1 MRGEIAVESNLL
13 ELVCISSLEKVFPD
27 ENTKLRAYQ
36 SGSSLQGEV
45 FSFQVAY
52 RADRLVKRLKLELDL
67 GGLPLKP
74 DIYRVGLVPSELPAY
89 GDEDDFI
96 LRSTPGI
103 YPDPLYPLG
112 ENEELVAYP
121 GQWRTIWIRIPVQK
135 DTPEGKYAI
144 QIRIQGKDDSTFG
157 GNRNWYG
164 QQMFTLSILPAVLP
178 KQELIHTE
186 WFAADCIS
194 TWYQLTAF
202 SDEWWE
208 MVNRYMQNY
217 AKHGMNMIL
226 TPVFTPPIETKIN
239 TERPTIQLV
248 GISTQDGTYT
258 FDFGKLGRWM
268 DMALAC
274 GITYFEMPHLFTQ
287 WGAYDTP
294 KIMIWENGVEEA
306 KFGWHVSAEDTE
318 YLNFLGQLLPAL
330 VKYMTQKVK
339 PVQVYFH
346 ISDEPG
352 TDALN
357 RYERLSAFVKKR
369 IGSCNL
375 MDALSEYEIFE
386 RSALTIPVVATDMVK
401 KFMEQDV
408 KQMWVYYACLQ
419 YRNSLSNRHFSM
431 PSNRNRILG
440 IQLYKSQIRG
450 FLHWGY
456 NHWYSGLSVKKIN
469 PFQITDADACF
480 PSGDAFLVYPG
491 EEGPINSIR
500 LEVLLE
506 GVQDYRALMHLES
519 LIGREETIRFL
530 ERGIQPITFVQYP
543 HDSAWLLDVR
553 ERVNQ
558 MIARVSKTR

>member
-258 FDFGKLGRWM
+258 FDFGKLGRWIWPLLVELHILRCRICLLNGEHM
-268 DMALAC
+268 
-274 GITYFEMPHLFTQ
+274 IHL
-287 WGAYDTP
+287 
-294 KIMIWENGVEEA
+294 K
-306 KFGWHVSAEDTE
+306 
-318 YLNFLGQLLPAL
+318 L
-330 VKYMTQKVK
+330 
-339 PVQVYFH
+339 
-346 ISDEPG
+346 
-352 TDALN
+352 
-357 RYERLSAFVKKR
+357 
-369 IGSCNL
+369 
-375 MDALSEYEIFE
+375 
-386 RSALTIPVVATDMVK
+386 
-401 KFMEQDV
+401 
-408 KQMWVYYACLQ
+408 
-419 YRNSLSNRHFSM
+419 
-431 PSNRNRILG
+431 
-440 IQLYKSQIRG
+440 
-450 FLHWGY
+450 
-456 NHWYSGLSVKKIN
+456 
-469 PFQITDADACF
+469 
-480 PSGDAFLVYPG
+480 
-491 EEGPINSIR
+491 
-500 LEVLLE
+500 
-506 GVQDYRALMHLES
+506 
-519 LIGREETIRFL
+519 
-530 ERGIQPITFVQYP
+530 
-543 HDSAWLLDVR
+543 
-553 ERVNQ
+553 
-558 MIARVSKTR
+558 